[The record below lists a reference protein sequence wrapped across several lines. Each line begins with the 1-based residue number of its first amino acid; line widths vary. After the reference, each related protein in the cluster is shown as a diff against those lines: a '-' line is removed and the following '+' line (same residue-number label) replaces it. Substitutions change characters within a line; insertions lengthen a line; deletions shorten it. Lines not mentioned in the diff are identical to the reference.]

1 MQTPYEQDTIAAI
14 ATPPGRGGIGII
26 RLSGPQSRNIAEPIL
41 RLRNPLAPGR
51 ARFAQLLD
59 PSTLTTVLDEAVV
72 TYFQAPNSYT
82 SEDLVEIAL
91 HGAPVLLEAVLRY
104 TLSAG
109 ARLAEPGEFT
119 QRAFLSGRIDLT
131 AAEAV
136 RDLIDAHTL
145 HQVRVAAAQLGGS
158 IARTIAPIK
167 SQLLTLIASLEAG
180 IDFAEDDLDLL
191 PEAQIL
197 AQLTAIITQLKALAA
212 GFRFGRILRNG
223 FTIALVGQPNAGKSS
238 LFNTLLG
245 RDRAIVTPHPGTTRD
260 LITEQFALAGIPVE
274 LIDTAGLRDL
284 ASAPAHDAELA
295 GIARTRTTLAEAHH
309 ILLIVDAT
317 QLAPPTLSPAD
328 TEVLTALGTRPVTV
342 ILNKTDQLTPLQTLA
357 HHAAFPKAVQVSATT
372 GAGLTHLRETLE
384 QILIVTAPPA
394 DATLITNVRQQH
406 ALERALTSLETA
418 HSAAP
423 TIPYEMLLLDLYAAL
438 AALDDLTGATPTD
451 AILNEIF
458 STFCIGK

>member
-14 ATPPGRGGIGII
+14 ATPPGRGGIGIV
-26 RLSGPQSRNIAEPIL
+26 RLSGPQSRTIAEPIL

-51 ARFAQLLD
+51 TRFAEILD
-59 PSTLTTVLDEAVV
+59 PTTLTTVLDEAVV

-82 SEDLVEIAL
+82 CEDLVEIAL

-104 TLSAG
+104 TLNAG

-158 IARTIAPIK
+158 ISRTIDPIK
-167 SQLLTLIASLEAG
+167 RQLLTLIAALEAG

-191 PEAQIL
+191 PLDQIL
-197 AQLTAIITQLKALAA
+197 AQLVAVTVPLRTLAA
-212 GFRFGRILRNG
+212 SFRFGRILRNG

-238 LFNTLLG
+238 LFNALLG

-260 LITEQFALAGIPVE
+260 LITEQFALAGVPVE

-284 ASAPAHDAELA
+284 TSEPAHEAERA

-309 ILLIVDAT
+309 VLLIVDTT
-317 QLAPPTLSPAD
+317 QTTVPTLSPAD
-328 TEVLTALGTRPVTV
+328 TEVLTALGTRPVTLV
-342 ILNKTDQLTPLQTLA
+342 LNKCDQLTPHKTAALI
-357 HHAAFPKAVQVSATT
+357 AAFPAAALVSATT
-372 GAGLTHLRETLE
+372 GAGLEQLRE
-384 QILIVTAPPA
+384 ILVKILTATAPAA

-418 HSAAP
+418 RSAALTVP
-423 TIPYEMLLLDLYAAL
+423 HEMLLLDLYAAL
-438 AALDDLTGATPTD
+438 ASLDDLTGATPTY